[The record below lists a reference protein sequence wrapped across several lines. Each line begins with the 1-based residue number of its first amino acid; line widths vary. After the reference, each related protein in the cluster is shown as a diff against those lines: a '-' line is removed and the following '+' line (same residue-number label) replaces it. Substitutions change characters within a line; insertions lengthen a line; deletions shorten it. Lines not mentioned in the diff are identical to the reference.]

1 MLDDR
6 QIHLT
11 LLAPC
16 SCFCQ
21 CRANV
26 QDKSTNRQQA
36 EGAIYDE
43 SCNANANS
51 LSQAAASWA
60 TLEETDSQK
69 ARPARE
75 ASLVRLVTSAVA
87 PRSRGSA
94 DPELA
99 RQKIANLDTI
109 HRAHGPQ
116 GPDSLAEHQREYL
129 PTSDIPESLLL
140 PTAYAPTLLPASH
153 SEACSRTLHVRH

>member
-87 PRSRGSA
+87 PRSQGSA

-99 RQKIANLDTI
+99 RRKIANLDTI

-116 GPDSLAEHQREYL
+116 GPDSLAELAQANVAHIEFFQQL
-129 PTSDIPESLLL
+129 PSGLQ
-140 PTAYAPTLLPASH
+140 
-153 SEACSRTLHVRH
+153 EAEQARRQLVAEGFQE